1 MSYKKECTMN
11 KKQMIGSLFGL
22 GLLTGAAQA
31 STDSVEQ
38 ALVMINSG
46 EVQTQGMAMVLAN
59 TMQAQGTHVDV
70 LLCGKA
76 GELAFKGTE
85 NSPLKP
91 KNVTP
96 EQLMMKLKKG
106 GANVSVCALFLP
118 NSDKGK
124 TALRAGI
131 SVVKPPQISQIMR
144 DKNTRVF
151 SF

>member
-1 MSYKKECTMN
+1 MN
-11 KKQMIGSLFGL
+11 KTQMIGSLFGL

-38 ALVMINSG
+38 ALVMVNSG
-46 EVQTQGMAMVLAN
+46 ELQTQGMAMVLAN

-85 NSPLKP
+85 NAPLKP

-96 EQLMMKLKKG
+96 EQLMMKLKQG

-118 NSDKGK
+118 NSNKGK
-124 TALRAGI
+124 AALRSGI
-131 SVVKPPQISQIMR
+131 SVAKPPQISQIMR

>member
-1 MSYKKECTMN
+1 MN

-22 GLLTGAAQA
+22 GLLTGAAHA

-38 ALVMINSG
+38 ALVMVNSG
-46 EVQTQGMAMVLAN
+46 ELQTQGMAMVLAN

-76 GELAFKGTE
+76 GELALKGTE
-85 NSPLKP
+85 NAPLKP

-96 EQLMMKLKKG
+96 EQLMMKLKQG

-131 SVVKPPQISQIMR
+131 SVAKPPQISQIMR
-144 DKNTRVF
+144 DKNTRFF

>member
-1 MSYKKECTMN
+1 MN

-38 ALVMINSG
+38 ALVMVNSG
-46 EVQTQGMAMVLAN
+46 ELQTQGMAMVLAN

-131 SVVKPPQISQIMR
+131 SVAKPPQISQIMR